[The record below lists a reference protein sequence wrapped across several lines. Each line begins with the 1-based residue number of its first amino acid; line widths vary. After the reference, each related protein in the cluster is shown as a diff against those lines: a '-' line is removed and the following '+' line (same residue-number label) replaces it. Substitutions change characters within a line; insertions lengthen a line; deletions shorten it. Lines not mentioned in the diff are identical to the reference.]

1 MKNGFLYT
9 LGAASLAF
17 LVMSGQSAF
26 ADPVTGSAMQH
37 QPGDEPMAH
46 PLGLKKQIF
55 YSYKDDGNYLMR
67 ASDLIGAIVDS
78 VEGKEIGKVTDFVIE
93 NYSPFLEKGS
103 TSQKAPEFIAVI
115 TVGGIISGGKKVVGV
130 PFQDLEILP
139 KLGLESLVYP
149 AGKEKLKSLP
159 EFTYPQLR

>member
-1 MKNGFLYT
+1 MKNGFLYS
-9 LGAASLAF
+9 LSAASLAF

-67 ASDLIGAIVDS
+67 ASDLIGAKVESVD
-78 VEGKEIGKVTDFVIE
+78 GKEIGKVSDFVIE
-93 NYSPFLEKGS
+93 NYSPFFGKAE
-103 TSQKAPEFIAVI
+103 TPQKAPEFIAVI
-115 TVGGIISGGKKVVGV
+115 SVGGILSGGKRVVGV
-130 PFQDLEILP
+130 PFQDLEIQP

-149 AGKEKLKSLP
+149 AGKEKLTSLP
-159 EFTYPQLR
+159 DFTYPQLR